1 MIVRLIFLFSVFTYH
16 LLLFGQTP
24 KIDSLEQALRESEVD
39 SSKVNILLDLARE
52 YNSEGD
58 AESAKIYIDQA
69 YDLSVVS
76 QFELG
81 MAMSKWLSADL
92 AYAENDIKKALQ
104 EYEKSSELLTNLGDE
119 LLLHQVLYN
128 LGVVQLGVGMYDESI
143 FNLEKVERHQ
153 ANIADTLSQI
163 VTLGRLANAY
173 ERKGEY
179 AKSIAISEKGLGL
192 ARIKDEPLRSAIS
205 LNNMG
210 IVYRKTGKTKLSLDC
225 YYRALTYAKEGNH
238 LAFQANFLENIGNVH
253 SNRGE
258 YVQALASYMKALRM
272 FEEIGDESSVI
283 SVGYN
288 AGLVYKLNKEYDKAL
303 NFYFKALK
311 YDIANLD
318 TLGIINAHHNLGSAY
333 LEKGDLIKAK
343 KYLMASYNLLQ
354 ISQLKC
360 LDGIGALLGKL
371 YYQKEQY
378 DSAKHFLSM
387 ELQSIDSCKTDA
399 KYPETAY
406 LMGLVYLEYGKQT
419 LALHFFTKSLYTAQ
433 NSEYSRVVAD
443 ASFALYQEY
452 KKMENAPRALEY
464 LEIFQKTTDSLF
476 NQENTRNMAW
486 LEANYEMEKI
496 ADSLQLEKE
505 NEAEV
510 FESKI
515 AEEQKK
521 QAILFIA
528 SLAVL
533 LILISVYLY
542 LRKRRELIFQLSLT
556 KEKEA
561 GFKAVIT
568 GIEDERKRIAKD
580 LHDGVVQQMAVIKFA
595 LTSVASRLSGD
606 EASDIA
612 KAKEMVE
619 AAADETRN
627 LSHQMMPKALM
638 ELGLLPAMEEVIEN
652 NFAVHKTKVDFQYF
666 GLKER
671 YENSIE
677 IVIYRIFQELVHN
690 IVKHSGASSVDV
702 QLMENANKLI
712 LVVEDNG
719 VGMKAGK
726 GTGIGMSNIESR
738 LMTIDGKVNYTSG
751 EASGTVA
758 TIVIPI

>member
-1 MIVRLIFLFSVFTYH
+1 MIVRLFSLFFIFNYPV
-16 LLLFGQTP
+16 LLFGQTP
-24 KIDSLEQALRESEVD
+24 KIDSLQQALQEAQVD
-39 SSKVNILLDLARE
+39 SNKVNALLDLAGE
-52 YNSEGD
+52 YKLEGD
-58 AESAKIYIDQA
+58 AEEAKLYINQA
-69 YDLSVVS
+69 YDLSVTS
-76 QFELG
+76 HFERG
-81 MAMSKWLSADL
+81 IAMSKWLIADL
-92 AYAENDIKKALQ
+92 AYAENDIKRALD
-104 EYEKSSELLTNLGDE
+104 EYEESRDLLINLGDE
-119 LLLHQVLYN
+119 LLLNKVLYN

-173 ERKGEY
+173 ERHGNY
-179 AKSIAISEKGLGL
+179 DKSITLSERGLFL
-192 ARIKDEPLRSAIS
+192 ARVKGEPLRSALS
-205 LNNMG
+205 LNNLG
-210 IVYRKTGKTKLSLDC
+210 IVYRKIGKTKLSLDC
-225 YYRALTYAKEGNH
+225 YYRALTYAKDGGH

-258 YVQALASYMKALRM
+258 YVQALESYMKALRL
-272 FEEIGDESSVI
+272 FEEMGDESNMI

-303 NFYFKALK
+303 NFYFKALN

-318 TLGIINAHHNLGSAY
+318 TLGIINAHHNIGSAY
-333 LEKGDLIKAK
+333 LEKGDLLEAK

-354 ISQLKC
+354 VSQLNC
-360 LDGIGALLGKL
+360 LDGIGALMGKL
-371 YYQKEQY
+371 YYQKRQY
-378 DSAKHFLSM
+378 DSAKYFLSM

-406 LMGLVYLEYGKQT
+406 LMGLVYREYGKRS
-419 LALHFFTKSLYTAQ
+419 LALSFFTKSLYAAQ
-433 NSEYSRVVAD
+433 KSDYLRVVGD
-443 ASFALYQEY
+443 AAFALYQEY
-452 KKMENAPRALEY
+452 KKMGNAPKALEFH
-464 LEIFQKTTDSLF
+464 EIFQQTTDSLF

-486 LEANYEMEKI
+486 LEANYEMEKV

-505 NEAEV
+505 NEAEI
-510 FESKI
+510 FELKI

-521 QAILFIA
+521 QAIIFIA

-533 LILISVYLY
+533 LILISTYLY
-542 LRKRRELIFQLSLT
+542 LRKRRALIYQLSLT

-561 GFKAVIT
+561 GFKALIT
-568 GIEDERKRIAKD
+568 GIEDERKRIARD

-595 LTSVASRLSGD
+595 LTNVASRLSGD
-606 EASDIA
+606 EANDIA

-619 AAADETRN
+619 AAAAETRD
-627 LSHQMMPKALM
+627 LSHQMMPKALS

-652 NFAVHKTKVDFQYF
+652 NFGTHDIKVDFQHF
-666 GLKER
+666 GLRDR

-690 IVKHSGASSVDV
+690 IIKHSGASSVDV
-702 QLMENANKLI
+702 QLMENAGKLL

-719 VGMKAGK
+719 VGMIEAKR
-726 GTGIGMSNIESR
+726 TGIGISNIESR
-738 LMTIDGKVNYTSG
+738 LTIIDGKVNYTSG
-751 EASGTVA
+751 DLSGTVA